1 MSEPREAP
9 MKEELMGRD
18 PGGEAGDPVPWRR
31 SDVRVLIVEHGAI
44 LREGFRRLVDDAPG
58 LQVVDT
64 ASDPEAALR
73 ALRTL
78 RPDIVLI
85 DARLPNQR
93 GFFLTR
99 ATRRESPSARVIVVS
114 DAVDQALL
122 ARAAE
127 AGAAALI
134 VERIGADDLGSVLR
148 TVGGDSIEFL
158 GHIVG
163 KAG

>member
-1 MSEPREAP
+1 
-9 MKEELMGRD
+9 MGRD
-18 PGGEAGDPVPWRR
+18 PGGEARGAVPMAVF
-31 SDVRVLIVEHGAI
+31 DLRVLIVERGTI

-58 LQVVDT
+58 LHVVDT
-64 ASDPEAALR
+64 VAGPEAAMR

-85 DARLPNQR
+85 DARLPNQM

-99 ATRRESPSARVIVVS
+99 ATRRESPLARVIVVS
-114 DAVDQALL
+114 GEVDEALVEQ
-122 ARAAE
+122 AAE

-134 VERIGADDLGSVLR
+134 MERIGAEDLASVLR
-148 TVGGDSIEFL
+148 TVGGGSIDFL
-158 GHIVG
+158 GYVVG